1 MNNCPEV
8 VRVSTPGAPSVVR
21 VTAPPEPAIVRVAT
35 PGPPGA
41 PGPSG
46 DEATHFA
53 SLVDVD
59 VGSRV
64 NNSLLY
70 YSAATQKFKADSTT
84 TTLTLT
90 DGGNF

>member
-1 MNNCPEV
+1 MTCPAV
-8 VRVSTPGAPSVVR
+8 VKVSIPGAPAVVK
-21 VTAPPEPAIVRVAT
+21 VTASAAPAVVRVAT

-70 YSAATQKFKADSTT
+70 YSAATQQFKADSTT